1 MEQYRTED
9 GGTMKFFSRKK
20 TLVFLCSCAAV
31 LSVVLLKCT
40 VAYECVV
47 EFTYADTRLR
57 PGDKWVDAEHFRRLM
72 SGAGDCFAQL
82 TSERN
87 LQKLVDNYMHE
98 AGDKEDNSQEV
109 HSVLSGM
116 QLKKLSLKCQ
126 VILVTHEASIAAL
139 GNSHILIQR
148 LNGETFM
155 KNISGDERVKE
166 IARMLSGT
174 PDMAEALE
182 HAKKLIMNQK

>member
-1 MEQYRTED
+1 
-9 GGTMKFFSRKK
+9 
-20 TLVFLCSCAAV
+20 
-31 LSVVLLKCT
+31 
-40 VAYECVV
+40 
-47 EFTYADTRLR
+47 
-57 PGDKWVDAEHFRRLM
+57 
-72 SGAGDCFAQL
+72 
-82 TSERN
+82 
-87 LQKLVDNYMHE
+87 
-98 AGDKEDNSQEV
+98 
-109 HSVLSGM
+109 M

-139 GNSHILIQR
+139 GDSHVLIER

-182 HAKKLIMNQK
+182 HAKKLMDG